1 MTESNDQPIQN
12 SHGLDEAMKTILGV
26 ERALA
31 ERGLTCHSGSA
42 LGSLF
47 AKVRRLADDT
57 KRPLS
62 DEKRRR
68 TFLKA
73 NEALRIARAVN
84 EALDDDGAKEAI
96 HRVRTS
102 DMNLDTRQN
111 VNGKDALWELDLHRR
126 FKLGQTPVRIEE
138 PDLVIS
144 LGETFGDYSLA
155 CKKIYSEN
163 NVAHHFDLGCDQI
176 SRHGRPGIV
185 AFNLDDIVPEGEA
198 WEFPTERELR
208 QKLNAMNQDFIL
220 SNEIHFRS
228 AIARGA
234 CDGVLVSTSVISNVL
249 DMTPA
254 VNVTH
259 STASW
264 FHGARPEAQ
273 TRFKTF
279 LKCLD
284 GVLRSG
290 ADAE

>member
-1 MTESNDQPIQN
+1 
-12 SHGLDEAMKTILGV
+12 MKTILGV